1 MAKYSKSKKNG
12 RLSRKYNNKKYN
24 LSNNKVAGGKDSTSR
39 KSKKSKSLTLTNR
52 DRLQQQSPPR
62 DRPHSR
68 QHLNDVH
75 PQDNINYINPFDI
88 TRQPRIITNE
98 PTIINSTQNYLGR
111 RRKYSSPTR
120 HVDDLELKPTDHI
133 LRKIYGPD
141 KEL

>member
-24 LSNNKVAGGKDSTSR
+24 LSNNKVAGGKDITSR
-39 KSKKSKSLTLTNR
+39 KSKKSKSLTLTN
-52 DRLQQQSPPR
+52 R

-75 PQDNINYINPFDI
+75 PQDNINYINSFDI

-120 HVDDLELKPTDHI
+120 QVDDLELKPTDHI